1 MFETSLPQLS
11 TSICMES
18 TVILSK
24 QQNNSLL
31 NIYTYILKRFM
42 QMYKMPLRILHLD
55 LWLR

>member
-24 QQNNSLL
+24 QQNNPLL
-31 NIYTYILKRFM
+31 NIYTNILKRFM
-42 QMYKMPLRILHLD
+42 QMHKMPLRILHLD